1 AISCSAMPW
10 WSRTPASRCC
20 AARRAS
26 FSKCQHETRS
36 TTMRR
41 GLIAHSKVELPD
53 AAFDAR
59 QARLRAAM
67 AGLDALLVYT
77 NNTRPAGVSWL
88 VGFIPYWSEAML
100 VLPRSG

>member
-1 AISCSAMPW
+1 MPW
-10 WSRTPASRCC
+10 WLPTPASRCC

-26 FSKCQHETRS
+26 SSRCRHEGS
-36 TTMRR
+36 AMRR

-53 AAFDAR
+53 AVFDAR
-59 QARLRAAM
+59 LERLSAAM

-88 VGFIPYWSEAML
+88 VGFVPYWSEAML
-100 VLPRSG
+100 ALPRDGPPV